1 MTAKKKPPARPKKT
15 ERGAQKS
22 TKTGSEKDSLAE
34 ELRSLIPRLDEE
46 GLRFLIEQAEVH
58 LYNMQVDE
66 LNDTLTRNAE
76 AEKRTGKKTASKSPA
91 KKTKGEMRIA
101 ASETGSSIYIVYN
114 EKWVMFSQ
122 DEMVRLV
129 KIVNGPGA
137 DLEIRERLF
146 NWFDKERGDIF
157 ETIPIADK
165 FDERLKKVAALIKKS
180 FKVKYRKDPR
190 TNKMPCI
197 LF

>member
-1 MTAKKKPPARPKKT
+1 MRKSQKPAAGAKNKKPPARPQT
-15 ERGAQKS
+15 AERRAQKS
-22 TKTGSEKDSLAE
+22 GEKRSEKASLAG

-66 LNDTLTRNAE
+66 LNDTVTRNA
-76 AEKRTGKKTASKSPA
+76 AAKTAASKTPA

-101 ASETGSSIYIVYN
+101 ASETGSSVYIVYN

-122 DEMVRLV
+122 AEMVRLV

-146 NWFDKERGDIF
+146 NWFDRERGDIF

-165 FDERLKKVAALIKKS
+165 FDDLLKKVVTLLKKS
-180 FKVKYRKDPR
+180 FKVKYR
-190 TNKMPCI
+190 
-197 LF
+197 